1 MTNVRGLIHLSF
13 TQTLCSNN
21 LNEGQERCLESP
33 VFKGKGF
40 NDNISKTDTNPDI
53 LHWISSEKMLPKS
66 QKCSGSDICDKN
78 GYSSSF

>member
-1 MTNVRGLIHLSF
+1 MKDKKDVWRALFLREKALTI
-13 TQTLCSNN
+13 TLAR
-21 LNEGQERCLESP
+21 LMA
-33 VFKGKGF
+33 
-40 NDNISKTDTNPDI
+40 DI